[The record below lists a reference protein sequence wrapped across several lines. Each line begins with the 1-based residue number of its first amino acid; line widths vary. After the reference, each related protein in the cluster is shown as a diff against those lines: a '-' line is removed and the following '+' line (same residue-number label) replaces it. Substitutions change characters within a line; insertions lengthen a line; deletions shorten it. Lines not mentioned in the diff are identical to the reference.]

1 MAKNNFPIG
10 IISQTQIKI
19 LFLMFQLLNKL
30 ITIGG
35 EKIMT
40 YWALVVLILAFAGA
54 TFNIIKG
61 TPMELILHDIVM
73 FLISL
78 GMLIRIRY
86 MTKKG
91 TREKLEQRLSE

>member
-1 MAKNNFPIG
+1 
-10 IISQTQIKI
+10 
-19 LFLMFQLLNKL
+19 
-30 ITIGG
+30 
-35 EKIMT
+35 MT
-40 YWALVVLILAFAGA
+40 YWALVVLVLAFSGA

-61 TPMELILHDIVM
+61 TPMELVLHDIVM

-91 TREKLEQRLSE
+91 EKEKLEKQLSE